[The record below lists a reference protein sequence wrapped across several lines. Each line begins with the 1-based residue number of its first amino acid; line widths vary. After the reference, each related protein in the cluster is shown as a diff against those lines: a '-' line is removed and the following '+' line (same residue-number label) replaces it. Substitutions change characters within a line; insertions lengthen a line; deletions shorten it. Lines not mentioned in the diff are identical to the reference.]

1 MKIKSILLFLGSLL
15 FLPTHAQQTDIAS
28 KLQQAYRIL
37 NWGSDFETAEN
48 LLSGIMESD
57 VAEQSDTTKYIFYY
71 CNAGLMDIKE
81 VQSEAKADYI
91 RKAISLRE
99 QSLGIHDS
107 EYIDLLCALA
117 TELEDEAPDAAIPLY
132 ERAMVVGMY
141 PFYLKTDDYAAKQVF
156 GKAMW
161 NLARIYEIKG
171 YEDQLISL
179 YRESFDL
186 LSPNYKSDDAS
197 SYIDLYA
204 LASYYGKQ
212 NNYTDAINTIKEVLA
227 YIETHEGHNNSN
239 YIRTLPMLA
248 SFYTHN
254 GDLQQAISQY
264 EENIQLIYDTFG
276 RYDENL
282 DSNYGNLFATLLD
295 AQQIDEADRLLDA
308 INDYYNRANN
318 HKGWLNILYGGVVRL
333 EEQQQIDKAN
343 DLCDKI
349 IENIST
355 LSIEEQE
362 IIASK
367 KSLLCYKS
375 NDIAGAVQWQEQ
387 AMKLAGELDRDTF
400 LLALSNLAAVYRISG
415 DLSKSL
421 ECYQHLKTL
430 LEEADLEMY
439 NIYGNTVSKI
449 VGFYENNLSEAES
462 LWRESI
468 THIESKY
475 NRQNATYATLI
486 NGLGVVILK
495 TDRANEALNWFSKVQ
510 KIYEQLNKTAD
521 NDYATIL
528 HNMGRA
534 YMLRKQYKQAKTYL
548 EQAKNLQIQLSDRV
562 FERTEQYLS
571 ELKSLMS
578 K

>member
-1 MKIKSILLFLGSLL
+1 MKAKSIFLFLSCL
-15 FLPTHAQQTDIAS
+15 FCLSIQAQQADIAS
-28 KLQQAYRIL
+28 KLYRAYQVFL
-37 NWGSDFETAEN
+37 WEN
-48 LLSGIMESD
+48 DIDTVEMLVNGISENDLSMQPDSTRYHFYICNIGIMD
-57 VAEQSDTTKYIFYY
+57 RNEQPTNIDY
-71 CNAGLMDIKE
+71 
-81 VQSEAKADYI
+81 VQKALTI
-91 RKAISLRE
+91 RE
-99 QSLGIHDS
+99 QLIGVHDS
-107 EYIDLLCALA
+107 EYIDLLCGLA
-117 TELEDEAPDAAIPLY
+117 MSYEDDDVDLAIQLY

-141 PFYLKTDDYAAKQVF
+141 PFYLKMDDDAAKQAF
-156 GKAMW
+156 GRAMW
-161 NLARIYEIKG
+161 SLANLYEAKG

-186 LSPNYKSDDAS
+186 LSTDYKPDDAT
-197 SYIDLYA
+197 SYIGLYA
-204 LASYYGKQ
+204 LASYYGQ
-212 NNYTDAINTIKEVLA
+212 HNRYDEAISTIGEVLA
-227 YIETHEGHNNSN
+227 YIEANEGRNCSG
-239 YIRTLPMLA
+239 YINALYLQA
-248 SFYTHN
+248 SFYGQK

-264 EENIQLIYDTFG
+264 EENIQLIYNAFG

-295 AQQIDEADRLLDA
+295 AQQIDKAYNLLETIA
-308 INDYYNRANN
+308 DYYTHTDNY
-318 HKGWLNILYGGVVRL
+318 KDWLNLLYGGVVRL

-349 IENIST
+349 IENISI
-355 LSIEEQE
+355 LSTEERE

-367 KSLLCYKS
+367 KSLLCYKA
-375 NDIAGAVQWQEQ
+375 NDISEAVQWQEL
-387 AMKLAGELDRDTF
+387 AVELAGELDREKF
-400 LLALSNLAAVYRISG
+400 LLALSDLAALYRISD
-415 DLSKSL
+415 DLSKSM
-421 ECYQHLKTL
+421 ECYRHLKTL
-430 LEEADLEMY
+430 LEQADLEMY
-439 NIYGNTVSKI
+439 NIYGNTVSEI

-462 LWRESI
+462 IWRESI

-486 NGLGVVILK
+486 NGLGVVMLK
-495 TDRANEALNWFSKVQ
+495 TDRTNEALNWFRKVQ

-548 EQAKNLQIQLSDRV
+548 EQAQTLQIQLSGSV

-571 ELKSLMS
+571 ELESLMS

>member
-1 MKIKSILLFLGSLL
+1 MKIKSILLFLCSLL
-15 FLPTHAQQTDIAS
+15 FLTTHAQQTYIAS

-141 PFYLKTDDYAAKQVF
+141 PFYLKTDDYAAKQAF

-179 YRESFDL
+179 YRESFEL

-197 SYIDLYA
+197 SYIGLYA

-227 YIETHEGHNNSN
+227 YIEIHEGRNNSN

-343 DLCDKI
+343 DLCDRI

-375 NDIAGAVQWQEQ
+375 NDIAGAVRWQEQ
-387 AMKLAGELDRDTF
+387 TVKLAGELDRDTF

-439 NIYGNTVSKI
+439 NIYGNTVSEI
-449 VGFYENNLSEAES
+449 VGFYEKDLAKAES
-462 LWRESI
+462 IWHENI
-468 THIESKY
+468 AYIESKY
-475 NRQNATYATLI
+475 NRRNATYATCLT
-486 NGLGVVILK
+486 GLGVVMVK
-495 TDRANEALNWFSKVQ
+495 NNQVKSAFSLFQRVK
-510 KIYEQLNKTAD
+510 KLYEQLDMTSTSE
-521 NDYATIL
+521 YATAL
-528 HNMGRA
+528 HNIGRA

-548 EQAKNLQIQLSDRV
+548 EQAKNLQIQLSGSV

-571 ELKSLMS
+571 ELKSLMC

>member
-1 MKIKSILLFLGSLL
+1 MKAKSIFLFLSCLL
-15 FLPTHAQQTDIAS
+15 CLPMQAQQTDVAT

-37 NWGSDFETAEN
+37 SWGSDFETAEN
-48 LLSGIMESD
+48 LLSGIAKSDIVNESD
-57 VAEQSDTTKYIFYY
+57 ATKYLFYY
-71 CNAGLMDIKE
+71 CNAGLMDMKE
-81 VQSEAKADYI
+81 VQSEAKTDYI

-107 EYIDLLCALA
+107 EYIELLCALA
-117 TELEDEAPDAAIPLY
+117 TELEESDPDAAIPLY

-141 PFYLKTDDYAAKQVF
+141 PFYLKTDDDAAKQAF
-156 GKAMW
+156 GRAMW
-161 NLARIYEIKG
+161 NLAHLYEVKG

-186 LSPNYKSDDAS
+186 LSADYKADDAT
-197 SYIDLYA
+197 SYIGLYS
-204 LASYYGKQ
+204 LASYYGQ
-212 NNYTDAINTIKEVLA
+212 HNRYDEAISTINEVLA
-227 YIETHEGHNNSN
+227 YIEANEGRNCSG
-239 YIRTLPMLA
+239 YINALYLQA
-248 SFYTHN
+248 SFYGQK

-264 EENIQLIYDTFG
+264 EENIQLICNTFG

-282 DSNYGNLFATLLD
+282 DSNYGNLFATLLE
-295 AQQIDEADRLLDA
+295 AHQIDKAHNLLETIA
-308 INDYYNRANN
+308 DYYTHTDNY
-318 HKGWLNILYGGVVRL
+318 KGWLNLLYGGAVRL

-343 DLCDKI
+343 DLCNKI
-349 IENIST
+349 IENISI
-355 LSIEEQE
+355 LSTEERE
-362 IIASK
+362 IIVSK
-367 KSLLCYKS
+367 KSRLCYKA
-375 NDIAGAVQWQEQ
+375 NDISEAVQWQEL
-387 AMKLAGELDRDTF
+387 AVELAGELDRETF
-400 LLALSNLAAVYRISG
+400 LLALSDLAALYRISG
-415 DLSKSL
+415 ELSKSL

-430 LEEADLEMY
+430 LEQADLEMY
-439 NIYGNTVSKI
+439 NIYGNTVSEI

-462 LWRESI
+462 IWRESI

-486 NGLGVVILK
+486 NGLGVVMLK
-495 TDRANEALNWFSKVQ
+495 TDRTNEALNWFRKVQ

-528 HNMGRA
+528 HNMGRT

-548 EQAKNLQIQLSDRV
+548 EQAKTLQIQLSGNV

-571 ELKSLMS
+571 ELESLMS